1 MAGTID
7 GMQGDHIL
15 LAPPFIISEAQIDEL
30 VAKLSQSINKVLVN

>member
-7 GMQGDHIL
+7 GVQGDHIL

-30 VAKLSQSINKVLVN
+30 VAKLSQAIHQVLSP